1 MTKEKLLDSITTLV
15 TAGYSKEEI
24 NTLLGIGGAPED
36 KTPEAQENKTQE
48 AQEDK
53 TQENTNSI
61 FENMNVISAGISK
74 AIIEELQKS
83 NIMGSRMPAE
93 QELTG
98 EDIMATVLDL
108 IDEK

>member
-24 NTLLGIGGAPED
+24 NTLLGIGEAPED
-36 KTPEAQENKTQE
+36 KTPEAQENTPE

-53 TQENTNSI
+53 TPENTNAI
-61 FENMNVISAGISK
+61 FENMNIISEGISK

-93 QELTG
+93 QNLTG
-98 EDIMATVLDL
+98 EDILATVLDL